1 MYRQMSPYV
10 SQIKKNPARY
20 FLSALTMDLLRNCLH
35 FHVLFSLVHTFLI
48 TSKVLIKLQLLKAG
62 LEQFKKIENDIVS
75 IIKEVTHITL
85 DGVHG
90 YLDSKYDSCV
100 VNKQYHCSVR
110 APFVNECSKNH

>member
-20 FLSALTMDLLRNCLH
+20 FLSALTMDLLRNCLY

-75 IIKEVTHITL
+75 II
-85 DGVHG
+85 
-90 YLDSKYDSCV
+90 
-100 VNKQYHCSVR
+100 
-110 APFVNECSKNH
+110 FKNIAGIFKT